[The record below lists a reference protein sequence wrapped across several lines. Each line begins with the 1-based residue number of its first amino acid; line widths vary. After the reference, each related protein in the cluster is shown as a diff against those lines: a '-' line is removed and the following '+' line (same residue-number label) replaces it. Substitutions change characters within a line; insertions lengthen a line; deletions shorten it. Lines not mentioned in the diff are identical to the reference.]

1 MRFPLT
7 VAALALLSLVHT
19 SPASAGNLTTGPGLE
34 PLPSLGPVGDGR
46 RLYVELNCYLCHGF
60 YGRGSEGPNLT
71 GAEKGDVSEVLKQG
85 SPERGMPS
93 FKKYATTANISNIT
107 AYLGSLGTSKEPTWF
122 DWWEKNPTQ

>member
-1 MRFPLT
+1 MRFPASIAA
-7 VAALALLSLVHT
+7 VAVISLMQAPPV
-19 SPASAGNLTTGPGLE
+19 SAGSLSTGAAHV

-46 RLYVELNCYLCHGF
+46 RLFVELNCYLCHGS

-93 FKKYATTANISNIT
+93 FKKYATTANISNLT
-107 AYLGSLGTSKEPTWF
+107 AYFGSLATSKEPTWF
-122 DWWEKNPTQ
+122 DWWEANPTQ